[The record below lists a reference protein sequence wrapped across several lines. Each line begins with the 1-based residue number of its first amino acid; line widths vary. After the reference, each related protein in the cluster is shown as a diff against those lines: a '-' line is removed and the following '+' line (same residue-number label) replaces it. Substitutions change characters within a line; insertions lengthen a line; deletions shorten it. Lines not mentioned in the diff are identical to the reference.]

1 MRIGWAGVGKMG
13 SPMVRAVLS
22 EGHDVVVLE
31 PLPENRASAVAAGAG
46 VAQSVEQLAAAADI
60 VITTV
65 ARDDVLRDLVLGAG
79 GFARHLRPP
88 QIFVDLSTVS
98 PRLSAEI
105 AGALDACA
113 VPYLRAPV
121 SGSTVT
127 AGAAQLAAMVS
138 GPRDAW
144 RIVEPVLACFAARQF
159 WVGDG
164 DEARF
169 LKLAVNVILGGTS
182 ALLAEAL
189 AIGRCGGLPVSV
201 LMDVICQSAVGSPLL
216 AYKQAAIVADDFEP
230 SFSIEQMIKDL
241 ELIGDVA
248 LAAGVPTAL
257 SDVVRRRFEA
267 ARRQGL
273 GEMDYFVLA
282 RGVPPGQAAEPSPAL
297 TPAGG
302 RRPAVDPGR
311 PEGPRVS
318 DPPAGRPV
326 PTASRPAASGPA
338 ARRSD
343 GQEAEA

>member
-1 MRIGWAGVGKMG
+1 MRIGWAGIGKMG

-22 EGHDVVVLE
+22 EGHEVVVLE
-31 PLPENRASAVAAGAG
+31 PLPENRASAVAAGAR
-46 VAQSVEQLAAAADI
+46 VADCVEHLAASSDV

-65 ARDDVLRDLVLGAG
+65 ARDEVLRDLVLGHD
-79 GFARHLRPP
+79 GFARHLRPS

-98 PRLSAEI
+98 PRLSGEI
-105 AGALDACA
+105 AAALAGRC

-127 AGAAQLAAMVS
+127 AGSAQLSAIVS
-138 GPRDAW
+138 GPRAAW
-144 RIVEPVLACFAARQF
+144 LRVEPVLACFSARQF
-159 WVGDG
+159 WVGEG
-164 DEARF
+164 DEARY

-216 AYKQAAIVADDFEP
+216 AYKQAAVVADDFEP
-230 SFSIEQMIKDL
+230 SFSIDQMIKDL

-248 LAAGVPTAL
+248 AEGGVATML

-273 GEMDYFVLA
+273 GAMDYFVLA
-282 RGVPPGQAAEPSPAL
+282 QEAA
-297 TPAGG
+297 
-302 RRPAVDPGR
+302 
-311 PEGPRVS
+311 
-318 DPPAGRPV
+318 PV
-326 PTASRPAASGPA
+326 GA
-338 ARRSD
+338 ARPDSAKVQD
-343 GQEAEA
+343 PV

>member
-1 MRIGWAGVGKMG
+1 MLIGWAGIGKMG

-22 EGHDVVVLE
+22 GGHEVVVLE
-31 PLPENRASAVAAGAG
+31 PLPENRASAVAAGAR
-46 VAQSVEQLAAAADI
+46 VAQSIEQLAAETDI

-65 ARDDVLRDLVLGAG
+65 ARDEVLHDLVLGED
-79 GFARHLRPP
+79 GFARHLRAP
-88 QIFVDLSTVS
+88 QIFVDVSTVS

-105 AGALDACA
+105 AAALDARS

-127 AGAAQLAAMVS
+127 AGSAQLSAMVS
-138 GPRDAW
+138 GPREAW
-144 RIVEPVLACFAARQF
+144 LRVEPVLACFSARQF
-159 WVGDG
+159 WVGEG
-164 DEARF
+164 DEARY

-216 AYKQAAIVADDFEP
+216 AYKQEAVVRQDFEP

-248 LAAGVPTAL
+248 AAAGVSTVL

-282 RGVPPGQAAEPSPAL
+282 QSFPLAQAVAPDAPA
-297 TPAGG
+297 TPDVG
-302 RRPAVDPGR
+302 
-311 PEGPRVS
+311 
-318 DPPAGRPV
+318 
-326 PTASRPAASGPA
+326 
-338 ARRSD
+338 
-343 GQEAEA
+343 

>member
-1 MRIGWAGVGKMG
+1 MRIGWAGIGKMG

-22 EGHDVVVLE
+22 EGHEVVVLE
-31 PLPENRASAVAAGAG
+31 PLPENRASAVAAGAR
-46 VAQSVEQLAAAADI
+46 VAQTIEQVAAETEV

-65 ARDDVLRDLVLGAG
+65 ARDEVLRDLVLGLD

-88 QIFVDLSTVS
+88 QIFIDLSTVS

-105 AGALDACA
+105 AAVLEACA

-127 AGAAQLAAMVS
+127 AGSAQLSAMVS
-138 GPRDAW
+138 GPKEAW
-144 RIVEPVLACFAARQF
+144 LRVEPVLACFSARQF
-159 WVGDG
+159 WVGEG
-164 DEARF
+164 DEARY

-216 AYKQAAIVADDFEP
+216 AYKQAAVVTDDFEP

-248 LAAGVPTAL
+248 AAAGLSTAM

-282 RGVPPGQAAEPSPAL
+282 RGTPPG
-297 TPAGG
+297 PAG
-302 RRPAVDPGR
+302 
-311 PEGPRVS
+311 E
-318 DPPAGRPV
+318 
-326 PTASRPAASGPA
+326 
-338 ARRSD
+338 
-343 GQEAEA
+343 